1 MELFGIDGLGW
12 LIRLIL
18 GLFIGFC
25 IGLTSIGGGVLV
37 LPALT
42 VLLKLDPL
50 VAVGTTTLYAFLTKI
65 TALFH
70 HLHLKRLTGLFLV
83 LFSWVPFLL
92 LAFQQVGSA

>member
-37 LPALT
+37 L
-42 VLLKLDPL
+42 
-50 VAVGTTTLYAFLTKI
+50 
-65 TALFH
+65 
-70 HLHLKRLTGLFLV
+70 LHLPY
-83 LFSWVPFLL
+83 S
-92 LAFQQVGSA
+92 